1 MGGALRVRFRQVLP
15 CLAAGSFVLAA
26 CHAGDELEP
35 DEGDDGVA
43 IAPPAEADAEVILR
57 AADGLPTH
65 VAGDLGRAPHD
76 LAAGDPEQAMQPV
89 LAQIA
94 PLFQVRPDQLRL
106 VELRSDELGYQHLHY
121 RQEVNGLE
129 VVGGELDLHIDHR
142 DVIYLANGSARDI
155 TIAAAPSLSLAA
167 ARTLL
172 ASHPRTAGLTLG
184 GARLV
189 YLVASGDGST
199 HLAWEIV
206 ARGTRDGGPVRD
218 LVYVDAHRGAL
229 VDVHPTIHNALN
241 RATYNLNHGTT
252 LPGTLQR
259 SEGQGPAADVDVN
272 FAHDYAG
279 DTWNCYKTLFNR
291 DSYDNAGAQLKS
303 SVHYSTNYVNAFW
316 NGTQMVYGDGDG
328 VNAIQLD
335 RAFDVVS
342 HELTHAVTERE
353 SGLIYSNESGA
364 LNEANSDTFSA
375 ICEEWKDGS
384 VNGDTWKVGEDVWTP
399 GTAGDALRYMN
410 NPTADGS
417 SKDYYPE
424 RYTGAS
430 DNGGVHWNSGIP
442 NLAFYLAVAGGQHP
456 RGKTPTITVAGLGMD
471 VAAQIWYRAAT
482 EYYQSNT
489 DMAAARAA
497 AEQAATDLYPTDPA
511 VRQSIADA
519 WAAVGVTAPEPPPP
533 TVQLE
538 KDVPVTG
545 VSGPPDRT
553 YKLSVPAGA
562 TSVTFTISGNNGDAD
577 LYGKFG
583 AIPTTSNYEAKSESA
598 TSNETITIQTNGRV
612 GDYYVLVRA
621 YAAYTGLSVVGTH
634 NGSGPPPPPPG
645 QLENGVPVTGL
656 SGAVGSKTRFT
667 FVVPAGVTSVTFR
680 TSGGTGDADL
690 YIKKGSPPSTTSYQ
704 YRSVGSTNTEQ
715 IVVNSTMVGTW
726 YVMVYGYAA
735 YSGLTITAS
744 YTQPLATRTWTNLT
758 AATGVKIRKSF
769 DVPAGA
775 TRVTFQITGGTG
787 DADLYVRF
795 GSPPTLSL
803 WDYRPY
809 LVGNEETVVITTPQV
824 GTYYLMVRAYSAYS
838 GVTLKATAE

>member
-1 MGGALRVRFRQVLP
+1 MGGALRLRLRQVLS
-15 CLAAGSFVLAA
+15 CLATGSFVLAA

-35 DEGDDGVA
+35 DEGGESVA
-43 IAPPAEADAEVILR
+43 TAPPAEADAEVVVR
-57 AADGLPTH
+57 GADGLPTH

-76 LAAGDPEQAMQPV
+76 LSASDPERAMEPV

-94 PLFQVRPDQLRL
+94 PLFQARADQLRL
-106 VELRSDELGYQHLHY
+106 VELGTDDIGYQHLHY
-121 RQEVNGLE
+121 RQEVSGLE

-142 DVIYLANGSARDI
+142 GVIYLANGSARDI
-155 TIAAAPSLSLAA
+155 AISAAPTTSLAA
-167 ARTLL
+167 ARAVL

-189 YLVASGDGST
+189 YLFASRDGSA

-206 ARGTRDGGPVRD
+206 ARGTRDGDPVRD
-218 LVYVDAHRGAL
+218 LVYVDAHGGAL
-229 VDVHPTIHNALN
+229 VDIHPTIHSAKN
-241 RATYNLNHGTT
+241 RATYNLNHGTA
-252 LPGTLQR
+252 LPGTLAR
-259 SEGQGPAADVDVN
+259 SEGQGPVADVDVN

-279 DTWNCYKTLFNR
+279 DTYNCYQTLFNR
-291 DSYDNAGAQLKS
+291 DSFDNAGAQLKS
-303 SVHYSTNYVNAFW
+303 SVHYSNNYVNAFW

-328 VNAIQLD
+328 VDSDPLGKDLD
-335 RAFDVVS
+335 VTV

-353 SGLIYSNESGA
+353 SGLVYANESGA
-364 LNEANSDTFSA
+364 LNEANSDTFAA
-375 ICEEWKDGS
+375 ICESWKDGS

-399 GTAGDALRYMN
+399 GTPGDALRYMN

-424 RYTGAS
+424 RYTGSS

-456 RGKTPTITVAGLGMD
+456 RGKTPGITVAGLGID
-471 VAAQIWYRAAT
+471 VTSQIWYRAAT

-489 DMAAARAA
+489 NMAAARAA
-497 AEQAATDLYPTDPA
+497 TEQAATDLYPLDPS

-519 WAAVGVTAPEPPPP
+519 WAAVGVSAPTPPPP
-533 TVQLE
+533 TVTLE

-553 YKLSVPAGA
+553 YKLAVPAGA
-562 TSVTFTISGNNGDAD
+562 TTVTFTISGNNGDAD
-577 LYGKFG
+577 LYGRFG
-583 AIPTTSNYEAKSESA
+583 SVPTTTNNEAKSESA

-612 GDYYVLVRA
+612 GDYYILVTA
-621 YAAYTGLSVVGTH
+621 YATFSGLTVVGTH
-634 NGSGPPPPPPG
+634 NGSDPPPPPPSD

-656 SGAVGSKTRFT
+656 SGALASKKRFT
-667 FVVPAGVTSVTFR
+667 FVVPSGVTSLTFR
-680 TSGGTGDADL
+680 TTGGTGDADL
-690 YIKKGSPPSTTSYQ
+690 YVKKGARPTLTNYD
-704 YRSVGSTNTEQ
+704 YRSIATSNTEL
-715 IVVNSTMVGTW
+715 ITVPSNRGGTW
-726 YVMVYGYAA
+726 YIMVYGYAA
-735 YSGLTITAS
+735 YSGLSITAS
-744 YTQPLATRTWTNLT
+744 YTAPLASQTWQNL
-758 AATGVKIRKSF
+758 AADTGSIRKTF
-769 DVPAGA
+769 TVPSGS

-795 GSPPTLSL
+795 GAPPTVNL

-809 LVGNEETVVITTPQV
+809 LTGNEETVVITPPQI
-824 GTYYLMVRAYSAYS
+824 GTYYLMVRAYSPYS